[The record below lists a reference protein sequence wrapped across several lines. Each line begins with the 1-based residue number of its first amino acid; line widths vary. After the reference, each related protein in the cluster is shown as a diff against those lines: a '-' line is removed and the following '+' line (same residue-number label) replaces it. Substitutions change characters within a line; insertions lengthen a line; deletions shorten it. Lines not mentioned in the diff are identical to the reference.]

1 MVCFTPFLYI
11 VTREPLAE
19 TQTFRVL
26 MDQLVLALTYLI
38 LLKCA
43 HVRLPPICASWS
55 EVTSEDLWDLHHVLA
70 LHMHGDVLAEEVSVA
85 IRAAYDWHQL
95 RQSGKVLSEM
105 WFRVV
110 RKQVP
115 LPHALLTAIHVL
127 EKRLAVPRLPCFPD
141 GHALPWF
148 TQCTTALR
156 ELVPSSMFS
165 TTHALPLRISGEA
178 TSGLVE
184 TDASPSVAPASECP
198 LAMHMLPD
206 EGMDSSVDEAEEDLS
221 DVNGDESP
229 RHLQQKLELHSSTER
244 DLNRFR
250 ILHRDFQQD
259 RANGIDDGLSVDI
272 PLWAR
277 KILDREAASS
287 LQLRHHLSD
296 GRERRGAAQSS
307 VNAEKIE
314 EYVAVATAA
323 WTADSQEVAV
333 KMPLNKGKSCRLC
346 GSTKHTLATCCCRGA
361 PEFRKLLKANQC
373 KAKSKQSRT
382 CRGTG
387 TAAARK
393 RGAKPAKK
401 VAVSSRKRQAI
412 ARANYSGDK
421 KTFDQRH
428 DRQGS
433 GGSVCSKPE
442 KALEELQS
450 LGFVNRPGLC
460 SSCGV
465 GQLLGPVPRHDAGSE
480 GSLYYRCSNW
490 ECKKYTNCLSLQ
502 TWLCG
507 LGRFGLLTPV
517 RLLGIIKVYATR
529 KYPRPQNAWPL
540 ACENYKVVRLVM
552 DRLRHLEA
560 EAGLRMCKEESWKLR
575 GSVEADVHPR
585 EKPKHLLLYWRWGGL
600 VERGQGGKIVL
611 AELPHKLVSGKQ
623 Q

>member
-1 MVCFTPFLYI
+1 
-11 VTREPLAE
+11 
-19 TQTFRVL
+19 
-26 MDQLVLALTYLI
+26 
-38 LLKCA
+38 
-43 HVRLPPICASWS
+43 
-55 EVTSEDLWDLHHVLA
+55 
-70 LHMHGDVLAEEVSVA
+70 
-85 IRAAYDWHQL
+85 
-95 RQSGKVLSEM
+95 
-105 WFRVV
+105 
-110 RKQVP
+110 
-115 LPHALLTAIHVL
+115 
-127 EKRLAVPRLPCFPD
+127 
-141 GHALPWF
+141 
-148 TQCTTALR
+148 
-156 ELVPSSMFS
+156 
-165 TTHALPLRISGEA
+165 
-178 TSGLVE
+178 
-184 TDASPSVAPASECP
+184 
-198 LAMHMLPD
+198 
-206 EGMDSSVDEAEEDLS
+206 
-221 DVNGDESP
+221 
-229 RHLQQKLELHSSTER
+229 
-244 DLNRFR
+244 
-250 ILHRDFQQD
+250 
-259 RANGIDDGLSVDI
+259 
-272 PLWAR
+272 
-277 KILDREAASS
+277 
-287 LQLRHHLSD
+287 
-296 GRERRGAAQSS
+296 
-307 VNAEKIE
+307 
-314 EYVAVATAA
+314 
-323 WTADSQEVAV
+323 
-333 KMPLNKGKSCRLC
+333 MPLNKGKSCRLC

-401 VAVSSRKRQAI
+401 VAVSSRKRQAM

-540 ACENYKVVRLVM
+540 VSRLAIQVISCFFAM
-552 DRLRHLEA
+552 TAFLPLTVSNDHCL
-560 EAGLRMCKEESWKLR
+560 GLTTQDKN
-575 GSVEADVHPR
+575 G
-585 EKPKHLLLYWRWGGL
+585 
-600 VERGQGGKIVL
+600 
-611 AELPHKLVSGKQ
+611 
-623 Q
+623 